1 MAFGVAQRLVLRSS
15 SVALLWGYEVLSEC
29 VLLTWAWPCQR
40 PQCLRPLGTGK
51 APLVWVVDID
61 SVCGGAEVG
70 GSSILCTFLLP
81 NDCSLRFP
89 SPTDD

>member
-15 SVALLWGYEVLSEC
+15 SVALFWGYEVLSEC

-51 APLVWVVDID
+51 APLVCVVDID
-61 SVCGGAEVG
+61 SVCEGAEVG
-70 GSSILCTFLLP
+70 GLASFAPSF
-81 NDCSLRFP
+81 SLM
-89 SPTDD
+89 TAV

>member
-15 SVALLWGYEVLSEC
+15 SVALFWGYEVLSEC

-40 PQCLRPLGTGK
+40 PQCLRPMGTGK

-70 GSSILCTFLLP
+70 GLA
-81 NDCSLRFP
+81 SLAP
-89 SPTDD
+89 SFSLMTAV